1 MLAYWLGKI
10 GKSEAAAQ
18 LQVNELRVWQLS
30 QQALA
35 GMAAGLLKQPR
46 TRVRPSPIRD
56 PQEDPTMLKRRIAV
70 LERDLTAATRLV
82 ELLKELPAH
91 RASVPPPRA
100 KESEGT
106 RPPAT
111 QRARKETRD
120 RREARGLLERTPEAD
135 RESPA
140 GTDATAG

>member
-10 GKSEAAAQ
+10 GKGEAAAQ

-46 TRVRPSPIRD
+46 TRARPTPMRSPD
-56 PQEDPTMLKRRIAV
+56 EDPTMLKRRIAV
-70 LERDLTAATRLV
+70 LERDLTSATRLV

-91 RASVPPPRA
+91 RASVPSPRA
-100 KESEGT
+100 TESEGT
-106 RPPAT
+106 RPPASPRGRT
-111 QRARKETRD
+111 GTRS
-120 RREARGLLERTPEAD
+120 RREARGLLERTPEPS
-135 RESPA
+135 REPSP
-140 GTDATAG
+140 GTDAATG